1 MLQSVLHK
9 ELKFFTSTNYMLT
22 TNIPRKD
29 QQVISYLALRKLI
42 GLTGVLLPLLLPVG
56 CLIYGESI
64 SIQDSISDYYYTETR
79 NILVGVLFV
88 LGFFLLAYRGYEP
101 IDSRFA
107 NFGFVFALGVAL
119 FPCQSE
125 IIAVRVVHFVSAGL
139 LFSVFIWFSLMLFTK
154 TVTETNPTKA
164 EKERNTLYV
173 ICGWVMI
180 ACLACIGLS
189 FLVLNEE
196 QRNDYNTTFWFES
209 IALWAFGY
217 SWLTKGKF
225 MWRDEPAT

>member
-1 MLQSVLHK
+1 
-9 ELKFFTSTNYMLT
+9 MLT

-101 IDSRFA
+101 I
-107 NFGFVFALGVAL
+107 
-119 FPCQSE
+119 
-125 IIAVRVVHFVSAGL
+125 
-139 LFSVFIWFSLMLFTK
+139 
-154 TVTETNPTKA
+154 
-164 EKERNTLYV
+164 
-173 ICGWVMI
+173 
-180 ACLACIGLS
+180 
-189 FLVLNEE
+189 
-196 QRNDYNTTFWFES
+196 
-209 IALWAFGY
+209 
-217 SWLTKGKF
+217 
-225 MWRDEPAT
+225 